1 MAHFDAAEAGG
12 LRVSIEH
19 PEAEALLRRFEPV
32 VRSTKGDKFF
42 PMDVEPYVR
51 ACSLW
56 VQRPGEEAVCVV
68 PEGKLDLD
76 RLPQQPLDEAG
87 AVHFLKFM
95 DPHDIAEPGSRTG
108 RFRMFGRRAAR
119 SFKESREAFR
129 AGRGRL
135 ARVGYF
141 SRFVDAL
148 YSITLLARG
157 RVPGESAAAASVSY
171 ERIMAEGEH
180 YRYHGRVTC
189 ENGWVVLQY
198 WLFYPF
204 NDWRSGFFGANDHEA
219 DWEKIC
225 VYLSESDGGEVR
237 PEWVAYAAHNYAG
250 DNLRRRWDDPE
261 VEKVGEHPVIYVG
274 AGSHASYYAPGEYL
288 TELNIPLP
296 SPLARTANTV
306 RGFWKERLGQYAG
319 EGGGGPGYLHIPFV
333 DYARGDGLSI
343 GAGGDREWDP
353 PRLMLDPPP
362 RWVSGYRGLWGL
374 YARDPF
380 EGEDAPAGPMYNR
393 DKSANRV
400 WYDPVGWAGL
410 DKVPPPDEAL
420 AAALDRRADLESRC
434 AALRIEISE
443 KSRLLKKLGVE
454 VAALRDRS
462 HLDAPYEEG
471 ARRLAELS
479 GEVDR
484 LRARL
489 ATDETVSASLEEYA
503 ERLQAGERDP
513 ARSHISRA
521 HRPASEAELRGSRMA
536 EAWAAASV
544 SLMLISF
551 VAIALFEREHLISML
566 VVSIALFAFVEAG
579 FRGRLVNLVS
589 SVNIGLAVV
598 AALILI
604 YEFFWQLVVTTVLSV
619 GLYVLWDNLRELRR

>member
-1 MAHFDAAEAGG
+1 MAYFGAAAGWPG
-12 LRVSIEH
+12 VSVER
-19 PEAEALLRRFEPV
+19 PEALLRRFEPV

-68 PEGKLDLD
+68 PRGKLDLE
-76 RLPQQPLDEAG
+76 RLAQQPLDEAG
-87 AVHFLKFM
+87 AVHFLKFA
-95 DPHDIAEPGSRTG
+95 DPRDLAPPGSRI
-108 RFRMFGRRAAR
+108 RVFGRRAAR
-119 SFKESREAFR
+119 GLKESREAFR

-148 YSITLLARG
+148 YSIALLARG
-157 RVPGESAAAASVSY
+157 RVPGEAAAAASVSY
-171 ERIMAEGEH
+171 ERIMAEGGER
-180 YRYHGRVTC
+180 YRYHGRVTRQD
-189 ENGWVVLQY
+189 GWVVLQY

-219 DWEKIC
+219 DWEKVII
-225 VYLSESDGGEVR
+225 YLSESETTGEVR
-237 PEWVAYAAHNYAG
+237 PEWVAYAAHNYTG

-274 AGSHASYYAPGEYL
+274 AGSHASYFARGEYL
-288 TELNIPLP
+288 TELSLPLP
-296 SPLARTANTV
+296 SPIARAANAV

-319 EGGGGPGYLHIPFV
+319 EDDEGPGYLHIPFV

-343 GAGGDREWDP
+343 GEGGDREWDP

-362 RWVSGYRGLWGL
+362 RWVAGYRGLWGL

-393 DKSANRV
+393 DKSVNRA

-420 AAALDRRADLESRC
+420 EAALARRADVEARC
-434 AALRIEISE
+434 AALRTEIDNT
-443 KSRLLKKLGVE
+443 SRQLKRLGVE
-454 VAALRDRS
+454 VAAMRDRS
-462 HLDAPYEEG
+462 HLDLPYEEG
-471 ARRLAELS
+471 TRRLADLSREL
-479 GEVDR
+479 DR

-489 ATDETVSASLEEYA
+489 ATDEAVSSSLEEYA
-503 ERLQAGERDP
+503 GRLRAGERDP
-513 ARSHISRA
+513 ARAHISRA
-521 HRPASEAELRGSRMA
+521 HRPASEAELRVSRVA
-536 EAWAAASV
+536 EAWAAVSV

-551 VAIALFEREHLISML
+551 VGIAMFEREHLISML

-589 SVNIGLAVV
+589 SANIGLAVV
-598 AALILI
+598 AALILL
-604 YEFFWQLVVTTVLSV
+604 YEFFWPLVVAAVLGV
-619 GLYVLWDNLRELRR
+619 GLYVLWDNLRELGR

>member
-1 MAHFDAAEAGG
+1 VSAKRPEVEA
-12 LRVSIEH
+12 
-19 PEAEALLRRFEPV
+19 AEALLRRFEPV
-32 VRSTKGDKFF
+32 IRSTKGDKFY
-42 PMDVEPYVR
+42 PMDVELYVR

-56 VQRPGEEAVCVV
+56 VQRPGDEAVCVV
-68 PEGKLDLD
+68 SGGKLDLD
-76 RLPQQPLDEAG
+76 RLAQQPLDEAG
-87 AVHFLKFM
+87 AVHFLKFT
-95 DPHDIAEPGSRTG
+95 DPQDLAGPGSRSG

-119 SFKESREAFR
+119 GLRESREAFR

-135 ARVGYF
+135 ARVGYV

-148 YSITLLARG
+148 YSITLLTRG

-180 YRYHGRVTC
+180 YRYHGRVTRQD
-189 ENGWVVLQY
+189 GWVVLQY

-219 DWEKIC
+219 DWEKIF
-225 VYLSESDGGEVR
+225 VYLSESDEGEVR
-237 PEWVAYAAHNYAG
+237 PEWVAYAAHNYTG

-261 VEKVGEHPVIYVG
+261 VEKVGEHAVIYVG

-296 SPLARTANTV
+296 APLARTANAV

-319 EGGGGPGYLHIPFV
+319 EGEEEGGPGYLHIPFV

-343 GAGGDREWDP
+343 GAGCDRGWDP

-393 DKSANRV
+393 DKSVNRA

-420 AAALDRRADLESRC
+420 EATLDRRADFEARC
-434 AALRIEISE
+434 AALRTEIDN
-443 KSRLLKKLGVE
+443 KSQQLKKLGIE

-479 GEVDR
+479 REVDR
-484 LRARL
+484 LRAQL
-489 ATDETVSASLEEYA
+489 ATDEAISKSLDEYA
-503 ERLQAGERDP
+503 DRLKTGERDP
-513 ARSHISRA
+513 VRSHISHA
-521 HRPASEAELRGSRMA
+521 HRPASEDELRVSRVA

-551 VAIALFEREHLISML
+551 VGIALFEREHLMSML
-566 VVSIALFAFVEAG
+566 VLSIALFAFVEAG

-598 AALILI
+598 AALILT
-604 YEFFWQLVVTTVLSV
+604 YEFFWQFVVAAVLGV
-619 GLYVLWDNLRELRR
+619 GLYVLWDNLRELGR

>member
-1 MAHFDAAEAGG
+1 MKADVDAK
-12 LRVSIEH
+12 
-19 PEAEALLRRFEPV
+19 ALLRRFEPV
-32 VRSTKGDKFF
+32 IRSTSGDKFY

-68 PEGKLDLD
+68 RGGKLTLD
-76 RLPQQPLDEAG
+76 MLAQQPLDEAG
-87 AVHFLKFM
+87 AVHFLKFT
-95 DPHDIAEPGSRTG
+95 DEEDLGTDSR
-108 RFRMFGRRAAR
+108 GRRL
-119 SFKESREAFR
+119 FQSRAKDRRASRGAFR

-135 ARVGYF
+135 ARVGYV

-157 RVPGESAAAASVSY
+157 RVPGESAAAASLAY
-171 ERIMAEGEH
+171 ERIMAEQEH
-180 YRYHGRVTC
+180 YRYHGRVVRQD
-189 ENGWVVLQY
+189 GWIVLQY

-219 DWEKIC
+219 DWEKVF
-225 VYLSESDGGEVR
+225 VYLSESEAGEVS
-237 PEWVAYAAHNYAG
+237 PEWVAYAAHNYTG

-288 TELNIPLP
+288 TELTLPLP
-296 SPLARTANTV
+296 SPLARVADAV
-306 RGFWKERLGQYAG
+306 RSFWKTRLGQYVG
-319 EGGGGPGYLHIPFV
+319 DGDDGSGYFHIPFV
-333 DYARGDGLSI
+333 DYARGDGLSV
-343 GAGGDREWDP
+343 GEGGDREWDE
-353 PRLMLDPPP
+353 PRIITDPPP
-362 RWVSGYRGLWGL
+362 DWVSGYRGLWGL

-393 DKSANRV
+393 DKSVNRA

-410 DKVPPPDEAL
+410 DKVPPPTETLEAV
-420 AAALDRRADLESRC
+420 LDQRADIVSRC
-434 AALRIEISE
+434 AALRAEIEE
-443 KSRLLKKLGVE
+443 KSRQLKKLGAK
-454 VAALRDRS
+454 VAAMRGRS

-471 ARRLAELS
+471 TKRVAELS
-479 GEVDR
+479 TELDR

-489 ATDETVSASLEEYA
+489 ATDEVVSESLEEYA
-503 ERLQAGERDP
+503 DRLRTGERDP
-513 ARSHISRA
+513 ARAHISRA
-521 HRPASEAELRGSRMA
+521 HRPASEDELRVSRVA
-536 EAWAAASV
+536 EAWAAISV

-551 VAIALFEREHLISML
+551 VGIWMFEREHLISML
-566 VVSIALFAFVEAG
+566 VFSIALFAFAEAG

-589 SVNIGLAVV
+589 SANIGLAVV
-598 AALILI
+598 STLVIF
-604 YEFFWQLVVTTVLSV
+604 YEFFWQLVVAAVLTV